1 MIIKIRLFIIDFVKE
16 EIIMKKRR
24 SSNALDILAFPTV
37 IMICLSILLSGC
49 NTIKESTTLGDLSSV
64 ICESTE
70 SSEGS
75 ETSNI
80 SSETTPSTSRETEA
94 SVTYLSFSVPGG
106 LTREEMYWDVGQELL
121 LGWSRLYYLD
131 IDRHVYI
138 REYTELNET

>member
-94 SVTYLSFSVPGG
+94 ACMF
-106 LTREEMYWDVGQELL
+106 MMK
-121 LGWSRLYYLD
+121 
-131 IDRHVYI
+131 VY
-138 REYTELNET
+138 

>member
-106 LTREEMYWDVGQELL
+106 LTREEMYWEWGKNCYLVGV
-121 LGWSRLYYLD
+121 D
-131 IDRHVYI
+131 CII
-138 REYTELNET
+138 